1 MKVPDL
7 LHGVIAFSVKD
18 SYPVN
23 SSTME
28 RVIAHADMDAFYAS
42 VEQLDNPEL
51 RGKPVIV
58 GGSSMRG
65 VVTSASYEARKFGV
79 RSAMPSIQ
87 AHKLCPHGIFVRG
100 RMRRY
105 VEVSRLVRAVFDSF
119 SPVVE
124 PLSLDEAFIDLT
136 GTERLFGNSVDT
148 GRALK
153 RRMFEHTGLVVSVGI
168 APTKMAAKIL
178 SDLSKPDGLLA
189 LTADYLHTFLEPLP
203 VERLWG
209 VGRVTLERMNR
220 AGIKTIGDLARH
232 DVTALRHLF
241 GSFGPHL
248 RELANGRDPRGVI
261 ADWQRKSYG
270 EESTFE
276 HDLELRSLELRRVLI
291 AHGEAVGR
299 RLRADRVHARTV
311 TLKLKLARPLGGGRY
326 PLVTRSTTLEEST
339 DDGAAIARTAINLL
353 DRVAVPERA
362 RLAGIQVHQLERE
375 NAMQLTLF
383 ESALELESRAGRLNR
398 ALDEVMRRFG
408 ENAVTRGLVH
418 AERAAPTRRIK

>member
-1 MKVPDL
+1 
-7 LHGVIAFSVKD
+7 VKYT
-18 SYPVN
+18 SASN
-23 SSTME
+23 TLTE

-42 VEQLDNPEL
+42 VEQLDNPAL

-79 RSAMPSIQ
+79 RSAMPSMQ
-87 AHKLCPHGIFVRG
+87 AHQLCPHGIFVRG
-100 RMRRY
+100 RMQRY
-105 VEVSRLVRAVFDSF
+105 VEVSRMVRAAFDSF

-136 GTERLFGNSVDT
+136 GTERLFGT
-148 GRALK
+148 ALEAGRALK
-153 RRMFEHTGLVVSVGI
+153 RRVLEETGLVVSVGI

-189 LTADYLHTFLEPLP
+189 LTADYLHNFLDPLP

-220 AGIKTIGDLARH
+220 AGIRTIGDLAH
-232 DVTALRHLF
+232 YDVTALRHLF

-248 RELANGRDPRGVI
+248 HELANGHDPRAVI

-276 HDLELRSLELRRVLI
+276 HDLELRSLELRRVII

-299 RLRADRVHARTV
+299 RLRTDQVRARTV
-311 TLKLKLARPLGGGRY
+311 TLKFKLARPLGGGRY
-326 PLVTRSTTLEEST
+326 PLITRSTTLQAST
-339 DDGAAIARTAINLL
+339 DDGAVIAQTAINLL
-353 DRVAVPERA
+353 DRVTVTERV

-375 NAMQLTLF
+375 NAMQLGLF
-383 ESALELESRAGRLNR
+383 DSAHQPETRRTRLNR
-398 ALDEVMRRFG
+398 ALDDVVQRFG
-408 ENAVTRGLVH
+408 ELAITRGLVH